1 MRIAYQGIPGSNS
14 EAVSVV
20 FAQNQG
26 FIAPTYIPAVHSQG
40 VIELLERGE
49 AEYGVMATRN
59 LMAGTVEESRAAL
72 EGFSHLTV
80 DAQWLSVH
88 HCLFVRDESVTE
100 IDCIASHIQALGQ
113 CRRTLSRRFPGVVQQ
128 EVDDTA
134 LAARYL
140 AEGRL
145 CANTAVL
152 CRRNAGEA
160 FGLHLVA
167 ENLEDDP
174 RNMTEFVLIK
184 PIKLMN
190 KKLIVAGLGLIVA
203 GLGLIGGS
211 MAKAIR
217 QYTDCTVLGWN
228 RSPAVAERALAEG
241 AIDAIATERDFADC
255 DMLIAA
261 LYPQATLRFLSERI
275 PQLKSGAQVVDLVGV
290 KSFLVEP
297 VGRLAARCGVRY
309 TGGHPM
315 AGLARAGY
323 ERSYAGLFKNASM
336 ILVPTEA
343 TAPGDVEEL
352 SKFFLS
358 VGFGRVKV
366 CSSEV
371 HDRMIAHT
379 SQLAHI
385 VSNSYVKSPVS
396 ANYNGFSGGS
406 YKDMTRIACLNE
418 EVWSELFLLNSAAL
432 LPEID
437 DLISSMSALRNAIEA
452 QDKPALEELL
462 RRGREAKERI
472 DAMNPDQPSD

>member
-14 EAVSVV
+14 EAVSVL

-26 FIAPTYIPAVHSQG
+26 FVAPSYVPAVHSQG
-40 VIELLERGE
+40 VIDLLSSGE

-72 EGFSHLTV
+72 ENFSHLTV

-88 HCLFVRDESVTE
+88 HCLFVRNDSVTD
-100 IDCIASHIQALGQ
+100 IDCIASHIQALEQ
-113 CRRTLSRRFPGVVQQ
+113 CRRTLSRRYGGIAQR
-128 EVDDTA
+128 EVEDTA

-140 AEGRL
+140 AEGKL
-145 CANTAVL
+145 GQNTAVL
-152 CRRNAGEA
+152 CRKNAGEA
-160 FGLHLVA
+160 FGLHLLA

-190 KKLIVAGLGLIVA
+190 KKVIVAGM
-203 GLGLIGGS
+203 GLIGGS
-211 MAKAIR
+211 MAKAIKR
-217 QYTDCTVLGWN
+217 YTDCTVLGWN
-228 RSPAVAERALAEG
+228 RSAATAERALNEG
-241 AIDAIATERDFADC
+241 AIDAIAREEDFADC
-255 DMLIAA
+255 DMLIGA
-261 LYPQATLRFLSERI
+261 LYPEATLAFFKEHI
-275 PQLKSGAQVVDLVGV
+275 PRMKRGAQVVDLVGV
-290 KSFLVEP
+290 KGFLVEP
-297 VGRLAARCGVRY
+297 IGRLAAGCGVRY
-309 TGGHPM
+309 TGAHPM
-315 AGLARAGY
+315 AGLARAGF
-323 ERSYAGLFKNASM
+323 ERSFAELYKNASM

-352 SKFFLS
+352 GKFFRG
-358 VGFGRVKV
+358 VGFGTIKV
-366 CSSEV
+366 CSPEI

-418 EVWSELFLLNSAAL
+418 KVWSELFLLNRAAL

-437 DLISSMSALRNAIEA
+437 DLIENMTALRDAIEA
-452 QDKPALEELL
+452 QDAERLEGLL
-462 RRGREAKERI
+462 RQGREAKERI